1 MSRTSE
7 EVHVRRLKT
16 FSNESRVS
24 ELHAWLA
31 DGMAL
36 NQQGGQEERVEEGP
50 HDARL
55 KSGKGKTQ
63 LYRLSIADF

>member
-1 MSRTSE
+1 
-7 EVHVRRLKT
+7 
-16 FSNESRVS
+16 
-24 ELHAWLA
+24 
-31 DGMAL
+31 MAI